1 MRTMVMITARRLASI
16 AAVAVVATSVGCG
29 AKVDFPK
36 TSPWSSSRKDPAR
49 MSASD
54 LQQFVNTNAAI
65 AGADSIAVQTT
76 LPTGPIAKTPEPLKT
91 DTIVSLNP
99 SIVVP
104 AMVVATNSVESKS
117 RSGTVVIAIPKVR
130 SAPCESEKDA
140 KFNALQMAAQEIN
153 RKLQSLDSPIA
164 ANVTPNR
171 IWSEYVVKD
180 TARPIPLTAEE
191 KAALGESKAGAD
203 RMRYELDVEMTEV
216 QVRQL
221 RTEDRLWSL
230 APFAG
235 VGLILTALGHLF
247 FRMGGAFE
255 KNRG

>member
-1 MRTMVMITARRLASI
+1 MRTTVMTIVRRIIPL
-16 AAVAVVATSVGCG
+16 AAVACALGCG
-29 AKVDFPK
+29 GVEFQTGRGSRPS
-36 TSPWSSSRKDPAR
+36 TSRKDPAR

-76 LPTGPIAKTPEPLKT
+76 LPTGPIAKTSEPLKT
-91 DTIVSLNP
+91 NTVVSLNP

-104 AMVVATNSVESKS
+104 AMVVSTNSAETKS

-130 SAPCESEKDA
+130 SAPYESEKDA
-140 KFNALQMAAQEIN
+140 KYNALQVAAQEIN

-164 ANVTPNR
+164 ATVTPNR
-171 IWSEYVVKD
+171 IWNEYVVKD
-180 TARPIPLTAEE
+180 SARPIPLTEEE
-191 KAALGESKAGAD
+191 KAALGDSKAGAE
-203 RMRYELDVEMTEV
+203 RMRYELDVEMTET

-230 APFAG
+230 TPLA
-235 VGLILTALGHLF
+235 VGGLVLAALGHVF

-255 KNRG
+255 KKPV